1 MNNATLC
8 SIPDAIALSGIGR
21 SFLYMRLADKSIRSV
36 KAGRRRLVDV
46 ASLNQWMA
54 SLPEQPLK
62 VSEPFTAP
70 LKG

>member
-36 KAGRRRLVDV
+36 KAGRRRLVD
-46 ASLNQWMA
+46 
-54 SLPEQPLK
+54 
-62 VSEPFTAP
+62 
-70 LKG
+70 